1 MKNWDDVRY
10 YLAVARSGSVSGAAK
25 ALCVSHATVLR
36 RIDLL
41 DKEMGVTL
49 FKRLQGGYQ
58 LSEDGRD
65 LFETAVEVEASMQK
79 MYSRAS
85 SNEVS
90 GRLRITQPQVGFVDT
105 YSIYTD
111 FIGRYPAITLEVL
124 PGFWD
129 YNLNQQEA
137 DVALFAGEHPHELLV
152 GRELGTVNWYI
163 YGAKRYLAQF
173 DGDPPLAQLNWLM
186 HDKAQLNLSRAGTV
200 NIWDILHQHVNNPR
214 VVMQS
219 RSYPDLMFAVRE
231 GLGVT
236 FMSDV
241 FAHKFDD
248 LERVPGCRMVS
259 ATRLWLLTNRHLR
272 HVSRVRAFME
282 FAGDRLQQQ
291 IAAAH

>member
-36 RIDLL
+36 RIELL
-41 DKEMGVTL
+41 EEEMGVKL

-58 LSEDGRD
+58 LSEDGQG

-90 GRLRITQPQVGFVDT
+90 GQLRITQPQVGFVDT
-105 YSIYTD
+105 YSIYKD
-111 FIGRYPAITLEVL
+111 FIGRYPAITLEIL

-137 DVALFAGEHPHELLV
+137 DVALFAGERPHELLV
-152 GRELGTVNWYI
+152 GRELGTVNWHI

-173 DGDPPLAQLNWLM
+173 DSDPPLAELNWLM
-186 HDKAQLNLSRAGTV
+186 H
-200 NIWDILHQHVNNPR
+200 WPR
-214 VVMQS
+214 
-219 RSYPDLMFAVRE
+219 
-231 GLGVT
+231 
-236 FMSDV
+236 
-241 FAHKFDD
+241 KK
-248 LERVPGCRMVS
+248 
-259 ATRLWLLTNRHLR
+259 
-272 HVSRVRAFME
+272 
-282 FAGDRLQQQ
+282 
-291 IAAAH
+291 